1 VHLLLKL
8 ANMPKLGEN
17 GEGHHDN
24 NTTTT
29 IIKRN
34 KYHKLRRDKTILKIK
49 EMMVANHTTDEI
61 IAAFP
66 DIPERSIY
74 RYIYAAYLPDL
85 QAILSP
91 TTQGIRTIQAISV
104 YVDQAKR
111 KSRKLETILDD
122 PTQPAKNRVEAAMA
136 SNQLDFIVAKS
147 LTQLYGILN
156 SKEGVSRLLASIE
169 GLIKEGSSI
178 SVNGDQKAMISDN
191 II

>member
-1 VHLLLKL
+1 MPEL
-8 ANMPKLGEN
+8 AEN
-17 GEGHHDN
+17 GEEGHHHQQELSNNN
-24 NTTTT
+24 NTTT
-29 IIKRN
+29 IKR

-49 EMMVANHTTDEI
+49 GMMVANHTTDEI

-66 DIPERSIY
+66 DIPERSMY
-74 RYIYAAYLPDL
+74 RYLDLAYLPDL
-85 QAILSP
+85 EAIINP
-91 TTQGIRTIQAISV
+91 QIQGIRTVQAISV

-111 KSRKLETILDD
+111 KSKKLETILDD

-156 SKEGVSRLLASIE
+156 SKEGVTRLLASIE

>member
-1 VHLLLKL
+1 
-8 ANMPKLGEN
+8 MPKLAEN
-17 GEGHHDN
+17 GEGHSA
-24 NTTTT
+24 T
-29 IIKRN
+29 IIKRK

-66 DIPERSIY
+66 DIPERSMY
-74 RYIYAAYLPDL
+74 RYLDLAYLPDL
-85 QAILSP
+85 EAIINP
-91 TTQGIRTIQAISV
+91 QIQGIRTVQAISV

-111 KSRKLETILDD
+111 KSKKLEAILDD
-122 PTQPAKNRVEAAMA
+122 PTQSAKNKVEAAMA

-156 SKEGVSRLLASIE
+156 SKEGVTRLLASIE
-169 GLIKEGSSI
+169 DLIKDPNTI
-178 SVNGDQKAMISDN
+178 KGDQNAMISDN

>member
-1 VHLLLKL
+1 
-8 ANMPKLGEN
+8 MPKLGEN

-61 IAAFP
+61 TAAFP

-74 RYIYAAYLPDL
+74 RYIDAAYLPDL